1 MALSNKQTWKTRMTT
16 INNIQAI
23 LKVAHLAQ
31 DAVLLEGKHGIGKS
45 AIIQQFADN
54 NDMYMFPLFLSTQ
67 ETGDLIGIPSEIVVD
82 GHKVTQWSK
91 PIWLNRMEEMAKSG
105 KHCVLFLDE
114 LNRAPLDVRQS
125 ALQLVLEGKI
135 HEHAL
140 PRVNGLK
147 SLVIAAINPSDDYQV
162 QELDPAL
169 LDRFLCLNVEVSAK
183 DWLKY
188 ARENGVIQVI
198 IDFIS
203 EFQNRLHFTPAE
215 GKGPTP
221 RAWDKLSQLL
231 KNVDGLTNDVIF
243 DIIRGRLGS
252 DVGAQFFGY
261 YMKYTE
267 VVKTDDIENFIAEL
281 DDSAKDKNPET
292 LGIDVANEF
301 SKIEAIRKLEIAA
314 ELCERHINKE
324 TAKIALVYLYS
335 LELETCVSFLK
346 DMKGSNKETYTGIV
360 AIDRRLNNKKLFSR
374 IVELI
379 KN

>member
-1 MALSNKQTWKTRMTT
+1 MTT
-16 INNIQAI
+16 ITNVQTI
-23 LKVAHLAQ
+23 LKVAHVAQ

-45 AIIQQFADN
+45 AIVDQFAKN
-54 NDMYMFPLFLSTQ
+54 NNMYMFPLFLSTQ

-91 PIWLNRMEEMAKSG
+91 PIWLNRMEEMANKG
-105 KHCVLFLDE
+105 IHCVLFLDE

-147 SLVIAAINPSDDYQV
+147 TLVVAAINPSDDYQV

-169 LDRFLCLNVEVSAK
+169 LDRFLCLNIEVSSK

-188 ARENGVIQVI
+188 ARENGVIPVI

-203 EFQNRLHFTPAE
+203 EFQNRLHFTPVE

-221 RAWDKLSQLL
+221 RAWDKLSNLL
-231 KNVDGLTNDVIF
+231 KNADGLPNDVIF
-243 DIIRGRLGS
+243 DLICGRLGGE
-252 DVGAQFFGY
+252 VGAQFFGY
-261 YMKYTE
+261 YMKYIE
-267 VVKTDDIENFIAEL
+267 VVKTDDIENFIAKL
-281 DDSAKDKNPET
+281 DDSAKDNNPEV
-292 LGIDVANEF
+292 LGKVVEKEF
-301 SKIEAIRKLEIAA
+301 SKVEAIRKLEIAT
-314 ELCERHINKE
+314 ELCTRHIGKE

-346 DMKGSNKETYTGIV
+346 DAKGSNKEMYAGIV
-360 AIDRRLNNKKLFSR
+360 AIDRQLNNKKLFSR
-374 IVELI
+374 IVSII